1 MKIKTEFGGRF
12 KQLRKELNLSQEE
25 IAGKL
30 GIDVSSINR
39 YEKDKREPEY
49 ATLLKIAAFFNVST
63 DYLLGGTENRKRLK

>member
-1 MKIKTEFGGRF
+1 LKIKTEFGARF
-12 KQLRKELNLSQEE
+12 RLLRKELNLSQEE
-25 IAGKL
+25 IAEKI

-63 DYLLGGTENRKRLK
+63 DYLLGWTENRKRL